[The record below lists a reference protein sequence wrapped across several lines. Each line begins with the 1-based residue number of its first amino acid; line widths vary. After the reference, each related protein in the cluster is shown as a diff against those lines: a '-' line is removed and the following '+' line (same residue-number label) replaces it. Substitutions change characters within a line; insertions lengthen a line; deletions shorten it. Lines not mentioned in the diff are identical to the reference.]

1 MKKIMFLV
9 CACYFVMSSC
19 QKSVSDYNVD
29 NGTAGADSL
38 ISAGDTIT
46 YEILTA
52 DANGWSG
59 MWNEPDGTIG
69 CNPLD
74 SITYGSPEYY
84 PDGWKHSF
92 ICPNKPFQAFISVAT
107 TVYDQDITANLYKNG
122 KLIKSV
128 TNDAMK
134 GVAKLLVT
142 ADTDT
147 LIGTASYPVLTYEVL
162 ISDADSAV
170 FEPDAW
176 TGQWNM
182 PDGKVNNIT
191 WPSLTLLYALPSG
204 WRHTFKPEYLP
215 FTMYLAGG
223 PYTWDAATITINF
236 YVNGQL
242 VKTISSRNFIYG
254 NTYVV
259 Q

>member
-1 MKKIMFLV
+1 MKKIIFPAIASCFIMF
-9 CACYFVMSSC
+9 SC
-19 QKSVSDYNVD
+19 QKSVSDFSQN
-29 NGTAGADSL
+29 NGTSGTDSL
-38 ISAGDTIT
+38 INPGDTLT

-52 DANGWSG
+52 DTGWAG
-59 MWNEPDGTIG
+59 IWNEPDGTVS

-74 SITYGSPEYY
+74 SINYGSPEYY
-84 PDGWKHSF
+84 KSGWKHSF
-92 ICPNKPFQAFISVAT
+92 ICPNKPFQAFISAAT
-107 TVYDQDITANLYKNG
+107 ILYNQDITANLYKNG

-134 GVAKLLVT
+134 GVTKLMVT
-142 ADTDT
+142 SNTDT
-147 LIGTASYPVLTYEVL
+147 LTGTASDPVLTYEVL
-162 ISDADSAV
+162 INDADITQ

-182 PDGKVNNIT
+182 PDGKVNNLNK
-191 WPSLTLLYALPSG
+191 PLLNFLYAMPSG
-204 WRHTFKPEYLP
+204 WKYTFKPEHLP

-223 PYTWDAATITINF
+223 PYTWGTATITINF

-242 VKTISSRNFIYG
+242 VKTISSQNFVYS
-254 NTYVV
+254 NTYIV